1 MQKPSFQ
8 NSGRLCPE
16 LNSRTRCQPNVL
28 QPFLSTNKYLS
39 KMESCP
45 GAAQLFIK
53 RGTSAF
59 RPLHAAPVAEV
70 VKRGHTFPNRFRQSL
85 EKWVSWLSG
94 LARHTKCVLCPI
106 TTVPNL

>member
-1 MQKPSFQ
+1 METSTSTATAPRLSTPPQDIFRMQKPSFQ

-45 GAAQLFIK
+45 GTAQPFIK
-53 RGTSAF
+53 RVTSAF
-59 RPLHAAPVAEV
+59 QSLHSAPVAEV
-70 VKRGHTFPNRFRQSL
+70 VKRGHTLPNRFSTI
-85 EKWVSWLSG
+85 
-94 LARHTKCVLCPI
+94 A
-106 TTVPNL
+106 